1 MNDQLI
7 LTKPTSGM
15 GCLDVDSTTTIDRDD
30 ARLEAA
36 LCLRRIA
43 AGYRKFAE
51 EAGNTTIWES
61 RLRVA
66 AKFDRE
72 AAALAAASNQPCPG

>member
-7 LTKPTSGM
+7 LTKPTTRL
-15 GCLDVDSTTTIDRDD
+15 GCLDVASTPTIDRDD

-43 AGYRKFAE
+43 ACYRKFAE
-51 EAGNTTIWES
+51 EAGNSTIWES
-61 RLRVA
+61 RLRLA

-72 AAALAAASNQPCPG
+72 AAALAAASNQPCRG